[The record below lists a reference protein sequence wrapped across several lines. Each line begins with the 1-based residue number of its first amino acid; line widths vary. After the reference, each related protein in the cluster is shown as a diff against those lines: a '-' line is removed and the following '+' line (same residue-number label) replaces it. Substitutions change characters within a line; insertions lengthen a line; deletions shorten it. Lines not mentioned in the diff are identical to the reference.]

1 MEIAEIIYEVSVEPS
16 YKINRVDSKRAGN
29 IRQIRVVAA
38 SSKSYSEVVN
48 HSGNLNQRY
57 VDHSIDKSKL
67 TCLIHGNFHS
77 SELCKFLNDF
87 GARYDAR
94 STFKERRQEPTSP
107 KMYKKNHDVNA
118 IIQHAVSYILK
129 QDENTKLSA
138 KSEPQEYDNIDS
150 EIDKKDMY
158 VLDKFS
164 LGDSHKQ

>member
-1 MEIAEIIYEVSVEPS
+1 MEISEIIYEVSVEPS

-29 IRQIRVVAA
+29 IREIRVVAA

-57 VDHSIDKSKL
+57 VDHLIDRLSNAV
-67 TCLIHGNFHS
+67 IH
-77 SELCKFLNDF
+77 
-87 GARYDAR
+87 
-94 STFKERRQEPTSP
+94 
-107 KMYKKNHDVNA
+107 
-118 IIQHAVSYILK
+118 HAVSYILK

-138 KSEPQEYDNIDS
+138 KSEPQEYDTIDS

-158 VLDKFS
+158 LLYKFS